1 MELNYYIQENNRM
14 RNRLKEFT
22 KTEIELCDQIELL
35 TEENRLKSQKISAM
49 NLMNRYGD
57 MATPE
62 DVQKKIKKECQK
74 YEKEIEKLTEKVLL
88 LERRNRDLEEVRK
101 ILNASYNSLDAN
113 SQVIDK

>member
-1 MELNYYIQENNRM
+1 LAEIERLTIANEELNEEKNKIEMELNYYIQENNRM

-62 DVQKKIKKECQK
+62 DV
-74 YEKEIEKLTEKVLL
+74 
-88 LERRNRDLEEVRK
+88 
-101 ILNASYNSLDAN
+101 
-113 SQVIDK
+113 